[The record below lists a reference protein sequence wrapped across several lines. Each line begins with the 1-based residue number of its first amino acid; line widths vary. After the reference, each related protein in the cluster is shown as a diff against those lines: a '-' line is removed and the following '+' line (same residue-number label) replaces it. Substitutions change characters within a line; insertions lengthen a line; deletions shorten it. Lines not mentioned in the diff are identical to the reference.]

1 MVKYM
6 IGKIIKKEKEFVS
19 YNDLIDEGIKIYYKH
34 KRNIDKNKL
43 REELI
48 LILINTF
55 NIDKAEFFSNLNS
68 KKFNLKNN
76 HQIKKQYIIYLK
88 NIKKR
93 IENIPIQYIFNKAF
107 FYGREFYVNKNVL
120 IPRFDTEILV
130 KQVIDYINSNEK
142 KKYNILD
149 LCTGSGIILITLVKE
164 IVDNI
169 KNIIGIDI
177 SDKALTVSKRNILK
191 HKINDYNVFLL
202 KSDLF
207 KKLKYFIKRHNVD
220 LFDIIVSNPP
230 YINSEDY
237 KKLDVE
243 VKKYEPKL
251 ALFGGKD
258 GLEFYRRILRDAKPF
273 LKKDGKIFL
282 EIGYDEA
289 KAVCEI
295 AKKNNYKSCKVI
307 NDFNNT
313 NRVVEI
319 SL

>member
-6 IGKIIKKEKEFVS
+6 IGKIIKKGKEFVS
-19 YNDLIDEGIKIYYKH
+19 YNDLIDEGIKIYYRH

-76 HQIKKQYIIYLK
+76 HQIKKQYKIYLK

-207 KKLKYFIKRHNVD
+207 KKLRYFIKRYNVD

-273 LKKDGKIFL
+273 LKKEGKIFL

-307 NDFNNT
+307 NDFNNI

-319 SL
+319 SV

>member
-68 KKFNLKNN
+68 KKLNLKNN
-76 HQIKKQYIIYLK
+76 HQIKKQYRIYLK

-177 SDKALTVSKRNILK
+177 SDKALTVSKKNILK

-207 KKLKYFIKRHNVD
+207 KRLKYFIKRHNVD
-220 LFDIIVSNPP
+220 LFDIVVSNPP

-273 LKKDGKIFL
+273 LKKDGKVFL

-307 NDFNNT
+307 NDFNNI